1 MGRGA
6 PATATVSRVMRHH
19 AFVVGT
25 VQEWYGE
32 EGWGVLRT
40 PDGLSVFCH
49 FSAIEMPG
57 YRALRP
63 GQQVRF
69 DYYTPG
75 QDGCDACVMTRAVPI
90 EG

>member
-1 MGRGA
+1 M
-6 PATATVSRVMRHH
+6 ATVSRVMRHH

-49 FSAIEMPG
+49 FSASLG
-57 YRALRP
+57 TARCVQGNRCASTTTYRGRTAATL
-63 GQQVRF
+63 
-69 DYYTPG
+69 
-75 QDGCDACVMTRAVPI
+75 A
-90 EG
+90 